1 MLKQLIA
8 FFTRPK
14 TPTPKLNLVSPR
26 ELENY
31 RKPLL
36 TPTQAKRLFN
46 MLHATLVSHTVN
58 ESDALAKFLFEYC
71 RLPSGVYATDKVIM
85 TANYLLKQIYY
96 ADGKFHCYDKA
107 LTATYLKFRGVPK

>member
-1 MLKQLIA
+1 MLKRLIA
-8 FFTRPK
+8 FFTRKKIPI
-14 TPTPKLNLVSPR
+14 PKLNLVSPK

-31 RKPLL
+31 RKPVL

-58 ESDALAKFLFEYC
+58 ESDTLAKYLFTYC
-71 RLPSGVYATDKVIM
+71 QLPSGVYDTDKVIT
-85 TANYLLKQIYY
+85 TANYLLKQIWY

-107 LTATYLKFRGVPK
+107 LTATYLKFRGIPK